1 MRFTIF
7 DIPVLR
13 HILQW
18 LSIVYLKIIGWRREG
33 RLPNLPQYV
42 VIAAPHTSNWDFPI
56 TMALAFAYRMKMYWM
71 GKNTLF
77 RWPFGGLMKWLGG
90 IPIDRSKSQDV
101 VAQCVKIFRERA
113 RMVMV
118 IPPEGTR
125 KKVRYWKT
133 GFYYIAKG
141 ANLPIVLGFLD
152 YLRKAGGFGPTFMP
166 TGNIE
171 ADLKAILTCPPK
183 TGPVFMLGLGP
194 NLGF

>member
-141 ANLPIVLGFLD
+141 ANVPIVLGFLD
-152 YLRKAGGFGPTFMP
+152 YLRKAG
-166 TGNIE
+166 
-171 ADLKAILTCPPK
+171 DLPPK
-183 TGPVFMLGLGP
+183 NRSSFYVRIGA
-194 NLGF
+194 